1 MDTDELR
8 IKIEDLIRT
17 SQDQV
22 MAASRK
28 LTRGIASRTNEKV
41 PEVGHDLTRLVDE
54 SFEFTE
60 RVLAEQRRMISEVM
74 KTVSDALG
82 DAAQSTRS
90 TATRVASGAP
100 AKKAPAKKASAK
112 KAPAKKAPAKKAS
125 AKKAPA
131 KKAPAKKASAKK

>member
-17 SQDQV
+17 SQDQI

-28 LTRGIASRTNEKV
+28 LTRGIASRTSEKV

-82 DAAQSTRS
+82 DAAESTRS
-90 TATRVASGAP
+90 TATRVASRPPVKKAPVKKAP
-100 AKKAPAKKASAK
+100 AKKAPVKKASAKKAPARKAPAKKASAK
-112 KAPAKKAPAKKAS
+112 K
-125 AKKAPA
+125 
-131 KKAPAKKASAKK
+131 